1 MVHCPLLPIYQHPAS
16 GLSLVRKAK
25 SGPAISPF
33 PNLRS
38 GTYRA
43 WSLLRVISNGKGL
56 PNVRLLVLG
65 AQTFVVNSVPDFV
78 PAVKNGTDPGL
89 QILRSHYGPGAVNF
103 GSAEKGRD
111 AGGCIEHGVTNKT
124 TQKVQE
130 APGKACSTF
139 LSSVS
144 VSHNLLASAW
154 KHGARHFLTCAVSSA
169 QQTLEQRI
177 FRLFRSGERSCIEVF
192 CHCCS

>member
-16 GLSLVRKAK
+16 GAFPCPESKIWTGHLS
-25 SGPAISPF
+25 F

-89 QILRSHYGPGAVNF
+89 QILRSHYGPGAVDSRECRKGTRRGGLHRTRSHQQDHSK
-103 GSAEKGRD
+103 GSGG
-111 AGGCIEHGVTNKT
+111 AGQGLQHL
-124 TQKVQE
+124 
-130 APGKACSTF
+130 P
-139 LSSVS
+139 LSCLS
-144 VSHNLLASAW
+144 
-154 KHGARHFLTCAVSSA
+154 FT
-169 QQTLEQRI
+169 
-177 FRLFRSGERSCIEVF
+177 
-192 CHCCS
+192 